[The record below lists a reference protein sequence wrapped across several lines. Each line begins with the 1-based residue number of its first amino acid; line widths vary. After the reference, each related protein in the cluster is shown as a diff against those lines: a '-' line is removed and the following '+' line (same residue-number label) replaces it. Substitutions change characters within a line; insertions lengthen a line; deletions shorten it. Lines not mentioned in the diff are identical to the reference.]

1 MIINKV
7 EQDIEK
13 ILENDNLEKKF
24 LKERTNGFLLS
35 DEQIEILKIYNIDYN
50 NYSNIS
56 ELIYL
61 IESYLNDGNQDD
73 DLEWLSRELSE
84 RNYYQNTDKW
94 YN

>member
-84 RNYYQNTDKW
+84 RNYYQNTDK
-94 YN
+94 

>member
-84 RNYYQNTDKW
+84 RNYYQNTEK
-94 YN
+94 

>member
-7 EQDIEK
+7 EHDIEN
-13 ILENDNLEKKF
+13 IIENDNLEKKF

-35 DEQIEILKIYNIDYN
+35 DEQIEILKMYNIDYN

-84 RNYYQNTDKW
+84 RNYYQNTDK
-94 YN
+94 